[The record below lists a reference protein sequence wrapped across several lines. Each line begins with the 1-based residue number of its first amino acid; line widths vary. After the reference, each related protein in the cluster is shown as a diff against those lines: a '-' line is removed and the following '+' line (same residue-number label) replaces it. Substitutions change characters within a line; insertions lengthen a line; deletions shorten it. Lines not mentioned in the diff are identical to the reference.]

1 MFCNWANIIAVY
13 ELILDPYDY
22 TIVIF
27 ANYLCFIFRFFYLYH
42 LSFYAYHYRFG
53 GQNSG
58 LALLTMWLFT
68 QVSLGCILTSDL
80 IGACGFIKGL
90 LIHKCCVLLFEHVWK
105 IYTRTTRQI
114 PASKFAED
122 RLRYKLIEAGID

>member
-27 ANYLCFIFRFFYLYH
+27 ANNLCFIFRFFYLYH

-80 IGACGFIKGL
+80 IGACGFINGSTNSQML
-90 LIHKCCVLLFEHVWK
+90 CFAI
-105 IYTRTTRQI
+105 RTCL
-114 PASKFAED
+114 EN
-122 RLRYKLIEAGID
+122 LYKNNKTDTGIQVC